1 MMNDMEKTP
10 DLIVQQAAEHF
21 ATRHS
26 STLSERR
33 KLEAWLKE
41 DARHA
46 AAYSDLERL
55 WDRMDE
61 LADDAELRALK
72 ASDLAAIRQ
81 KSWRSFRPVFG
92 LAASVLLLLGSVAV
106 WKTISHQSEKASYVT
121 AVGERRTELMSDG
134 TEIVLNTDSVVEV
147 VYTEGERS
155 VDLKQGE
162 AQFTVA
168 HDAARPFVVAVGES
182 SVRALGTRFQ
192 VRRGLESTAVTLLE
206 GSVEVT
212 RSDEKYVLRPNEQ
225 AVISN
230 RVGVSIASISADS
243 AKAWLDGWLNF
254 RGVALAEVIAEANRY
269 SVSKLRLGDP
279 RLASVK
285 LNGNFRAGDNNSIA
299 EAASALLDVRLERTG
314 TEIVLLPSQSSDGL

>member
-1 MMNDMEKTP
+1 MKKLP
-10 DLIVQQAAEHF
+10 DQIAARAAEYF

-26 STLSERR
+26 ATLSER
-33 KLEAWLKE
+33 KELEAWLAR

-46 AAYSDLERL
+46 IAYSELQQL
-55 WDRMDE
+55 WDGMGN
-61 LADDAELRALK
+61 LANDPDLQALK
-72 ASDLAAIRQ
+72 ASDLVAMR
-81 KSWRSFRPVFG
+81 KMPWRYFRPALG

-106 WKTISHQSEKASYVT
+106 WTRISDRPEQMSYTT
-121 AVGERRTELMSDG
+121 AVGERRTELMPDG

-147 VYTEGERS
+147 VYSGGERS

-168 HDAARPFVVAVGES
+168 HDAARPFVVAAGES
-182 SVRALGTRFQ
+182 SVKALGTRFQ
-192 VRRGLESTAVTLLE
+192 VRRGLETTAVTLLE

-212 RSDEKYVLRPNEQ
+212 RNNEKYVLRPNEQ
-225 AVISN
+225 AVLSN
-230 RVGVSIASISADS
+230 RVGISIASISADS
-243 AKAWLDGWLNF
+243 ATAWLDGWLNF

-279 RLASVK
+279 RLANVK

>member
-1 MMNDMEKTP
+1 MNKHP
-10 DLIVQQAAEHF
+10 DQIAARAAEYF

-26 STLSERR
+26 ATLSER
-33 KLEAWLKE
+33 KELEAWLAR

-46 AAYSDLERL
+46 IAYSELQQL
-55 WDRMDE
+55 WDGMGD
-61 LADDAELRALK
+61 LANDPDLQALK
-72 ASDLAAIRQ
+72 ASDLVAMRQ
-81 KSWRSFRPVFG
+81 KPWRYFRPALG

-106 WKTISHQSEKASYVT
+106 WTRISDRPEQMSYTT
-121 AVGERRTELMSDG
+121 AVGERRTELMPDG

-147 VYTEGERS
+147 VYSGGERS

-182 SVRALGTRFQ
+182 SVKALGTRFQ
-192 VRRGLESTAVTLLE
+192 VRRGLETTAVTLLE

-212 RSDEKYVLRPNEQ
+212 RNNEKYVLRPNEQ
-225 AVISN
+225 AVLSN
-230 RVGVSIASISADS
+230 RVGISIASISADS
-243 AKAWLDGWLNF
+243 ATAWLDGWLNF

-279 RLASVK
+279 RLANVK

-314 TEIVLLPSQSSDGL
+314 TEIVLLPSQPSD